1 MNYRDP
7 LGNIAIVDDVILGI
21 GLLLSA
27 IVTATVVAIVSSPP
41 IQEGWNDYVQSFSHS
56 TQARDDFVEKE
67 KDAIAI
73 PNQKEQAYFPLDPY
87 DFVPKGLIRKEF
99 PGSRNGRIMEWRDPI
114 SNVKVSEWDEDLKYG
129 SHYHAMQIE
138 WDGKH
143 NGCHYLPGTP
153 VPEPW
158 NSIYFGG

>member
-1 MNYRDP
+1 MFAYCNNDPVNYRDP

-67 KDAIAI
+67 K
-73 PNQKEQAYFPLDPY
+73 
-87 DFVPKGLIRKEF
+87 
-99 PGSRNGRIMEWRDPI
+99 
-114 SNVKVSEWDEDLKYG
+114 
-129 SHYHAMQIE
+129 
-138 WDGKH
+138 
-143 NGCHYLPGTP
+143 
-153 VPEPW
+153 
-158 NSIYFGG
+158 